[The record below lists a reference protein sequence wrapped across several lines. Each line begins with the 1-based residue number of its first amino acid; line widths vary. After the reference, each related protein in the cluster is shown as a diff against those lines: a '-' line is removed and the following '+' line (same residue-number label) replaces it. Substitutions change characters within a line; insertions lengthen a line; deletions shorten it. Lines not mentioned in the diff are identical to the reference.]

1 MASESSQL
9 YAEHQKVYP
18 QDVTGFWRR
27 TKWAILLVAYAVYF
41 GLPYLRWGERQ
52 AVLFDIPGR
61 QFFLFGLRVAPEDII
76 WLSFLLFIAA
86 IALFFVT
93 SLAGRVFCGYFC
105 FQTLWTDVFLKI
117 ERWVEGGRSR
127 RIRLD
132 KQPLSLE
139 KARKK
144 VIKHLGWLLVAF
156 WTGVTFTLYFDD
168 AFDLLYQYATLTA
181 PGVAWFTALFLTA
194 TTYTMAGW
202 AREQVCTYMC
212 PYARFQGAMFDED
225 TLIVAYDEHRGE
237 RSLGRQPPK
246 KGESYEERVARGAG
260 DCIDCGF
267 CVKVCPTGID
277 IRDGQQ
283 YQCITCALCIDAC
296 NTIMESQ
303 GFPGNLIR
311 YTSERALE
319 EGGRTRFIRPKTVGY
334 GIFLVAAVG
343 VLAYSV
349 ATQSL
354 MDLNVRKVRNPNAV
368 LEPDGRIK
376 NLYELRINNK
386 AQQPHTYR
394 LGMTEFHGA
403 ELQVQ
408 NEQRE
413 YEVGPGENLT
423 VRAFVRL
430 DPEKVSSQSSYFRFY
445 VVRTDVPEGEK
456 QPRREME
463 ALFFVP
469 ERHL

>member
-1 MASESSQL
+1 MASEPSEL
-9 YAEHQKVYP
+9 YAQHQKVYP
-18 QDVTGFWRR
+18 QDVTGFFRR
-27 TKWAILLVAYAVYF
+27 LKWGILLAAYAVYF
-41 GLPYLRWGERQ
+41 GLPFVRWGDRQ

-61 QFFLFGLRVAPEDII
+61 QFFLFELRVAPEDII

-93 SLAGRVFCGYFC
+93 ALAGRVFCGYFC

-132 KQPLSLE
+132 KQGLNGT
-139 KARKK
+139 KAWKK
-144 VIKHLGWLLVAF
+144 TLKHALWLAVAF
-156 WTGVTFTLYFDD
+156 WTGVTFTLYFAD
-168 AFDLLYQYATLTA
+168 AFELLYQYATLSA
-181 PGVAWFTALFLTA
+181 PSVAWFTALFLTA

-212 PYARFQGAMFDED
+212 PYARFQGAMFDQD

-237 RSLGRQPPK
+237 RSQGRQPPK

-296 NTIMESQ
+296 NTIMDSQ
-303 GFPGNLIR
+303 GFPRDLIR

-319 EGGRTRFIRPKTVGY
+319 EGGKTRMIRPKTVGY
-334 GIFLVAAVG
+334 GLFLLAAVG
-343 VLAYSV
+343 VLAYSI

-354 MDLNVRKVRNPNAV
+354 MDLNVRKVRNPNYV

-376 NLYELRINNK
+376 NMYELRINNK
-386 AQQPHTYR
+386 DQEPHTYK
-394 LGMTEFHGA
+394 LGMTRFRGA
-403 ELQVQ
+403 DLEIQGERRV
-408 NEQRE
+408 
-413 YEVGPGENLT
+413 YEVGPGENLN
-423 VRAFVRL
+423 VRAFVRVEP
-430 DPEKVSSQSSYFRFY
+430 DKIDSQSSYFRFW
-445 VVRTDVPEGEK
+445 VERTDLAEGTK
-456 QPRREME
+456 HPRKEME

-469 ERHL
+469 ERYL